1 MHPHP
6 QVAQS
11 WAVLVHSQGVW
22 GVQVVQGLETE
33 ELCWSLVAVRE
44 LLVVLVQPFRLQL
57 R

>member
-11 WAVLVHSQGVW
+11 WAVLVHSQGVL

-33 ELCWSLVAVRE
+33 ELCWSLVAVWE
-44 LLVVLVQPFRLQL
+44 LLVVLVLPFCLQL
-57 R
+57 L

>member
-11 WAVLVHSQGVW
+11 WAVLVHSQGVL